1 MDKGIYAATRAFFN
15 ISTPMSEN
23 EVDKLSAAARSALIE
38 MRPYIEKTA
47 PDLISGRWK

>member
-1 MDKGIYAATRAFFN
+1 MQKGIFVATRAFFN
-15 ISTPMSEN
+15 ISTPMCAN
-23 EVDKLSAAARSALIE
+23 EIDTLITAAESSLVE